1 MAALRVKEPEL
12 GESQI
17 FNVAV
22 TVENG
27 ERVAAFEHTGAIVD
41 QCGGRPDVV
50 FVGNPD
56 NVRQ

>member
-1 MAALRVKEPEL
+1 VEQPEL

-17 FNVAV
+17 FNITV

-27 ERVAAFEHTGAIVD
+27 ERVAAFEHTGAVVN
-41 QCGGRPDVV
+41 QCGGRADIV